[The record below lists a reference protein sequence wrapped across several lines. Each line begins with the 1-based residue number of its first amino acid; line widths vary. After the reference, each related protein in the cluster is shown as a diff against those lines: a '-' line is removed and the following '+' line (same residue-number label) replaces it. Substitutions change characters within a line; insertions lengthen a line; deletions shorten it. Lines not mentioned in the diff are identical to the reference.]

1 MNRQGR
7 LILLLWLAW
16 LAAPLCA
23 QTPLPVYVLA
33 EDGPF
38 RDSFIQ
44 ALDTATMPPI
54 TRVADPEQAEL
65 LIAIGDQA
73 FRRAQKLDKPL
84 LGVYVSRAAVTL
96 AQRKRCQ
103 CQGIWA
109 GVALNDQLAMLEIM
123 MPLARR
129 VGVIVGPQ
137 SAWTAGMIQ
146 DYQGRLGLTL
156 LPVSSVEELGDR
168 LRERLAEFD
177 ALVLPVDG
185 QLFGPGTA
193 KLVLLTSYRL
203 RRPVF
208 GPDRAYVQAGSAAS
222 LYASGADLVAETLVH
237 LQFFHSSKRLR
248 RSGFVH
254 TPTVAVNEHVASSFD
269 MVFHDIESLSD
280 ALEVSP

>member
-1 MNRQGR
+1 MKRQGR

-16 LAAPLCA
+16 LAPSLCA
-23 QTPLPVYVLA
+23 QTPLPVHVFA
-33 EDGPF
+33 EAGPF
-38 RDSFIQ
+38 RDSFMQ
-44 ALDTATMPPI
+44 ALDVAAIPPI
-54 TRVADPEQAEL
+54 TQVADPKQAEL

-73 FRRAQKLDKPL
+73 FRRAQKLHKPL
-84 LGVYVSRAAVTL
+84 LGVYVSRSVVTL

-103 CQGIWA
+103 CEGIWA
-109 GVALNDQLAMLEIM
+109 GVALHDQLAMLEIM

-137 SAWTAGMIQ
+137 SAWTPGMVQ
-146 DYQGRLGLTL
+146 DYQGRLGLTA
-156 LPVSSVEELGDR
+156 LPVSSVDELGDR
-168 LRERLAEFD
+168 LRESLARFD
-177 ALVLPVDG
+177 ALLLPVDG

-222 LYASGADLVAETLVH
+222 LYASGPDLVAETLVH

-269 MVFHDIESLSD
+269 MVFHDIDSLRE
-280 ALEVSP
+280 ALEVTP

>member
-1 MNRQGR
+1 MKRQGR
-7 LILLLWLAW
+7 LTLFLWLAW
-16 LAAPLCA
+16 LAPSLFA
-23 QTPLPVYVLA
+23 QTSLPVHVLA

-38 RDSFIQ
+38 RDSFVQ
-44 ALDTATMPPI
+44 ALDDAAMPPI

>member
-1 MNRQGR
+1 M
-7 LILLLWLAW
+7 LLWLAW

-54 TRVADPEQAEL
+54 TRVADPQQAEL
-65 LIAIGDQA
+65 LIAVGDQA

-84 LGVYVSRAAVTL
+84 LGVYVSRSAVAL

-109 GVALNDQLAMLEIM
+109 GVALNDQLAMLETM

-129 VGVIVGPQ
+129 VGVIVGPK
-137 SAWTAGMIQ
+137 SAWTPGMVQ

-177 ALVLPVDG
+177 ALLLPVDG

-208 GPDRAYVQAGSAAS
+208 GPDQAYVQAGSVAS

-237 LQFFHSSKRLR
+237 LQFFHNSKRLR

-254 TPTVAVNEHVASSFD
+254 TPTVAVNEHVANSFD
-269 MVFHDIESLSD
+269 MVFHDIDSLRD

>member
-1 MNRQGR
+1 MKRQGR
-7 LILLLWLAW
+7 LTLFLWLAW
-16 LAAPLCA
+16 LAPSLFA
-23 QTPLPVYVLA
+23 QTSLPVHVLA

-38 RDSFIQ
+38 RDSFVQ
-44 ALDTATMPPI
+44 ALDDAAMPPI

-193 KLVLLTSYRL
+193 KLVPGVRPGPGLCAGGQRGQPVRQRCGPGGRDPGASAILSQQQATAAL
-203 RRPVF
+203 RVCAY
-208 GPDRAYVQAGSAAS
+208 PDRGGQRTRG
-222 LYASGADLVAETLVH
+222 
-237 LQFFHSSKRLR
+237 QQLR
-248 RSGFVH
+248 HG
-254 TPTVAVNEHVASSFD
+254 
-269 MVFHDIESLSD
+269 
-280 ALEVSP
+280 VSRYRIPQ

>member
-1 MNRQGR
+1 MNGQGR
-7 LILLLWLAW
+7 LILFFWLAW
-16 LAAPLCA
+16 LAPSLFA
-23 QTPLPVYVLA
+23 QTPLSVHVLA

-38 RDSFIQ
+38 HDSFIQ
-44 ALDTATMPPI
+44 ALDKAVMPPI

-65 LIAIGDQA
+65 LIAIGDRA

-84 LGVYVSRAAVTL
+84 LGVYVSRSAVIL

-137 SAWTAGMIQ
+137 SAWTSGMVQ

-185 QLFGPGTA
+185 ELFGPGAA

-208 GPDRAYVQAGSAAS
+208 GPDRAYVKAGSAAS

-254 TPTVAVNEHVASSFD
+254 TPSVAVNEHVANSFD
-269 MVFHDIESLSD
+269 MVFHDIESLRD
-280 ALEVSP
+280 ALRVSP

>member
-1 MNRQGR
+1 MKRQGR

-16 LAAPLCA
+16 LAPSLCA
-23 QTPLPVYVLA
+23 QTPLPVHVLA

-44 ALDTATMPPI
+44 ALDDAATPSI
-54 TRVADPEQAEL
+54 TRVADPTQAEL
-65 LIAIGDQA
+65 LIAIGDQV

-84 LGVYVSRAAVTL
+84 LGVYVSRSAVTL
-96 AQRKRCQ
+96 AKRKRCQ
-103 CQGIWA
+103 CEGIWA
-109 GVALNDQLAMLEIM
+109 GGALHDQLAMLEIM

-129 VGVIVGPQ
+129 VGVIIGPH
-137 SAWTAGMIQ
+137 SAWTPGMVQ
-146 DYQGRLGLTL
+146 DYQGRLGLTA
-156 LPVSSVEELGDR
+156 LPVSSVDEMGDR
-168 LRERLAEFD
+168 LRESLARFD

-185 QLFGPGTA
+185 ELFGPGTA

-208 GPDRAYVQAGSAAS
+208 GPDHAYVQAGSVAS

-237 LQFFHSSKRLR
+237 LQFFQSSKRLR

-254 TPTVAVNEHVASSFD
+254 TPTVAVNEHVANSFD
-269 MVFHDIESLSD
+269 MVFHDIDSLRE

>member
-1 MNRQGR
+1 MKRQGR

-16 LAAPLCA
+16 LAPSLCA
-23 QTPLPVYVLA
+23 QTPLPVHVLA

-44 ALDTATMPPI
+44 ALDAAATPSI
-54 TRVADPEQAEL
+54 TRVADPTQAEL
-65 LIAIGDQA
+65 LIAIGDQV

-84 LGVYVSRAAVTL
+84 LGVYVSRSAVTL
-96 AQRKRCQ
+96 AKRKRCQ
-103 CQGIWA
+103 CEGIWA
-109 GVALNDQLAMLEIM
+109 GVALHDQLAMLEIM

-129 VGVIVGPQ
+129 VGVIIGPQ
-137 SAWTAGMIQ
+137 SAWTPGMVQ
-146 DYQGRLGLTL
+146 DYQGRLGLTA
-156 LPVSSVEELGDR
+156 LPVSSVDELGDR
-168 LRERLAEFD
+168 LRESLARFD

-185 QLFGPGTA
+185 ELFGPGTA

-222 LYASGADLVAETLVH
+222 LYASGSDLVAETLVH

-254 TPTVAVNEHVASSFD
+254 TPSVAVNEHVANSFD
-269 MVFHDIESLSD
+269 MVFHDIESLRE

>member
-1 MNRQGR
+1 MKRQGR

-16 LAAPLCA
+16 LAPSLCA
-23 QTPLPVYVLA
+23 QTPLPVHVFA

-38 RDSFIQ
+38 RDSFMQ
-44 ALDTATMPPI
+44 ALDVAAIPPI
-54 TRVADPEQAEL
+54 TQVADPKQAEL

-73 FRRAQKLDKPL
+73 FRRAQKLHKPL
-84 LGVYVSRAAVTL
+84 LGVYVSRSEVTL

-103 CQGIWA
+103 CEGIWA
-109 GVALNDQLAMLEIM
+109 GVALHDQLAMLEIM

-137 SAWTAGMIQ
+137 SAWTPGMVQ
-146 DYQGRLGLTL
+146 DYQGRLGLTA
-156 LPVSSVEELGDR
+156 LPVSSVDELGDR
-168 LRERLAEFD
+168 LRESLARFD
-177 ALVLPVDG
+177 ALLLPVDG

-208 GPDRAYVQAGSAAS
+208 VPDRAYVQAGSAAS
-222 LYASGADLVAETLVH
+222 LYASGSDLVAETLVH

-269 MVFHDIESLSD
+269 MVFHDIDSLRE
-280 ALEVSP
+280 ALEVTP

>member
-1 MNRQGR
+1 MKRQGR

-16 LAAPLCA
+16 LAPSLCA
-23 QTPLPVYVLA
+23 QTPLPVHVFA

-38 RDSFIQ
+38 RDSFMQ
-44 ALDTATMPPI
+44 ALDVAAIPPI
-54 TRVADPEQAEL
+54 TQVADPKKAEL

-73 FRRAQKLDKPL
+73 FRRAQKLHKPL
-84 LGVYVSRAAVTL
+84 LGVYVSRSVVTL

-103 CQGIWA
+103 CEGIWA
-109 GVALNDQLAMLEIM
+109 GVALHDQLAMLEIM

-137 SAWTAGMIQ
+137 SAWTPGMVQ
-146 DYQGRLGLTL
+146 DYQGRLGLTA
-156 LPVSSVEELGDR
+156 LPVSSVDELGDR
-168 LRERLAEFD
+168 LRESLARFD
-177 ALVLPVDG
+177 ALLLPVDG

-222 LYASGADLVAETLVH
+222 LYASGSDLVAETLVH

-269 MVFHDIESLSD
+269 MVFHDIDSLRE
-280 ALEVSP
+280 ALEVTP

>member
-1 MNRQGR
+1 MKRQGR

-33 EDGPF
+33 DDGPF

-44 ALDTATMPPI
+44 ALDAATMPPI
-54 TRVADPEQAEL
+54 TRVADPQQAEL
-65 LIAIGDQA
+65 LIAVGDQA
-73 FRRAQKLDKPL
+73 FQRARKLDKPL
-84 LGVYVSRAAVTL
+84 LGVYVSRSAVAL

-109 GVALNDQLAMLEIM
+109 GVALNDQLAMLETM

-137 SAWTAGMIQ
+137 SAWTSGMVQ

-177 ALVLPVDG
+177 ALLLPVDG

-208 GPDRAYVQAGSAAS
+208 GPDQAYVQAGSVAS

-237 LQFFHSSKRLR
+237 LQFFHNSKRLR

-254 TPTVAVNEHVASSFD
+254 TPTVAVNEHVANSFD
-269 MVFHDIESLSD
+269 MVFHDIYSLRD

>member
-1 MNRQGR
+1 MKRQGR

-16 LAAPLCA
+16 LAPSLCA
-23 QTPLPVYVLA
+23 QTPLPVHVLA

-44 ALDTATMPPI
+44 ALDAATTPSI
-54 TRVADPEQAEL
+54 TRVADPKQAEL

-84 LGVYVSRAAVTL
+84 LGVYVSRSAVTL
-96 AQRKRCQ
+96 AKRKRCQ
-103 CQGIWA
+103 CEGIWA
-109 GVALNDQLAMLEIM
+109 GVALHDQLAMLEIM

-129 VGVIVGPQ
+129 VGVIIGPQ
-137 SAWTAGMIQ
+137 SAWTPGMVQ
-146 DYQGRLGLTL
+146 DYQGRLGLTEL
-156 LPVSSVEELGDR
+156 AVSSVDELGDR
-168 LRERLAEFD
+168 LRESLARFD

-185 QLFGPGTA
+185 ELFGPGTA

-222 LYASGADLVAETLVH
+222 LYASGSDLVAETLVH

-254 TPTVAVNEHVASSFD
+254 APTVAVNEHVASSFD
-269 MVFHDIESLSD
+269 MVFHDIDSLRE
-280 ALEVSP
+280 ALEVTP

>member
-1 MNRQGR
+1 MKRQGR

-16 LAAPLCA
+16 LAPSLCA
-23 QTPLPVYVLA
+23 QTPLPVHVFA

-38 RDSFIQ
+38 RDSFMQ
-44 ALDTATMPPI
+44 ALDVAAIPPI
-54 TRVADPEQAEL
+54 TQVADPKQAEL

-73 FRRAQKLDKPL
+73 FRRAQKLHKPL
-84 LGVYVSRAAVTL
+84 LGVYVSRSEVTL
-96 AQRKRCQ
+96 AKRKRCQ
-103 CQGIWA
+103 CEGIWA
-109 GVALNDQLAMLEIM
+109 GVALHDQLAMLEIM

-137 SAWTAGMIQ
+137 SAWTPGMVQ
-146 DYQGRLGLTL
+146 DYQGRLGLTA
-156 LPVSSVEELGDR
+156 LPVSSVDELGDR
-168 LRERLAEFD
+168 LRESLARFD
-177 ALVLPVDG
+177 ALLLPVDG

-222 LYASGADLVAETLVH
+222 LYASGSDLVAETLVH

-269 MVFHDIESLSD
+269 MVFHDIDSLRE
-280 ALEVSP
+280 ALEVTP